1 MNTPDKC
8 PHCGAIRIEGREYA
22 CGFIFRK
29 GVKNNPRPHECLL
42 NSEVS
47 AHAATREREKS
58 TSIAFGVMKLTAEG
72 WESECKK
79 VAQELTE
86 TKRKLGAIHRRLSG
100 EETESCPLCAEMRG
114 TGESQSVPMCHVCTL
129 ESNLEASKQGLEKLK
144 EDLEWA
150 VWNLAG
156 CDVIAMGHSK
166 PFDYA
171 KEHAR
176 PALDSVSRMAQR
188 LDAAE
193 SRVREL
199 EVNIELARCGH

>member
-8 PHCGAIRIEGREYA
+8 PHCGAEQEIPFNIYGWK
-22 CGFIFRK
+22 CGTID
-29 GVKNNPRPHECLL
+29 
-42 NSEVS
+42 EVQTELCQERA
-47 AHAATREREKS
+47 AHAAT
-58 TSIAFGVMKLTAEG
+58 
-72 WESECKK
+72 
-79 VAQELTE
+79 
-86 TKRKLGAIHRRLSG
+86 KRK
-100 EETESCPLCAEMRG
+100 
-114 TGESQSVPMCHVCTL
+114 
-129 ESNLEASKQGLEKLK
+129 LEKLK
-144 EDLEWA
+144 DDLEWA

-193 SRVREL
+193 ARVREL
-199 EVNIELARCGH
+199 EGLVVTDASFRYLLPEITVRVPAGAVGRNPKTLGEAMPQQKGGQS